1 MSGVAGAHAVWIA
14 AERLRDGGSLIILDG
29 PRLLQPDGSVL
40 VELAPDGAWRASDG
54 STVHG
59 VELAAAQPAGA
70 PRSGPPRGPAQEH
83 SDAVWM
89 TEAST
94 VIARL
99 AEQLPQ
105 LTSDDVWA
113 ALEKPPR
120 ESRMIGNALSR
131 ARSCRLI
138 APTKEHRRST
148 RRENHGRP
156 VRVWASLRYGQQSL

>member
-1 MSGVAGAHAVWIA
+1 MSDVAGTRTVAIAVARW
-14 AERLRDGGSLIILDG
+14 RDGGTVIHLDG
-29 PRLLQPDGSVL
+29 HRLLHRDGSVL
-40 VELAPDGAWRASDG
+40 AELAPDGVWRASDG
-54 STVHG
+54 STVQR
-59 VELAAAQPAGA
+59 VELAAAPSAA
-70 PRSGPPRGPAQEH
+70 NPRGGAHRDPMQER

-99 AEQLPQ
+99 AEQLSQ

-131 ARSCRLI
+131 ARSGGLI